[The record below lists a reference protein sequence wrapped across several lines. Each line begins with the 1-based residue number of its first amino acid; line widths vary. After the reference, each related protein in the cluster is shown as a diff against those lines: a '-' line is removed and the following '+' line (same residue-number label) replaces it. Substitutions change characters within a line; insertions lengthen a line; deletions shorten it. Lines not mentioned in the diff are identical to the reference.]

1 MCCSVVTQSELTAAM
16 ISLSLVLTY
25 RLPLMTA
32 THTYVYRDAYI
43 YRIHTTGR
51 VSRIQRKQWDKLQHR
66 TAYCNTLQHTATHC
80 NTLQHTATHRRESAA
95 DPTQTV
101 GHTATHCNTLQHTAT
116 HCNTVQLTASHCNTL
131 QHTATH
137 CTTQQGGFHQSNA
150 NSGTNCEILRGPL
163 PCNSATATNCGKAKT
178 NRHFERKNDAT
189 STLRLIIRNMIFT
202 SELLVTPEISS
213 L

>member
-1 MCCSVVTQSELTAAM
+1 MYTDICIYIQNTHDWEGVTNSTQT
-16 ISLSLVLTY
+16 VGQ
-25 RLPLMTA
+25 TA
-32 THTYVYRDAYI
+32 TPYSI
-43 YRIHTTGR
+43 
-51 VSRIQRKQWDKLQHR
+51 
-66 TAYCNTLQHTATHC
+66 LQHTATHC
-80 NTLQHTATHRRESAA
+80 NTLQ
-95 DPTQTV
+95 
-101 GHTATHCNTLQHTAT
+101 HTATHCNTLQHTAT

-213 L
+213 LRVTRNRISSLKCG